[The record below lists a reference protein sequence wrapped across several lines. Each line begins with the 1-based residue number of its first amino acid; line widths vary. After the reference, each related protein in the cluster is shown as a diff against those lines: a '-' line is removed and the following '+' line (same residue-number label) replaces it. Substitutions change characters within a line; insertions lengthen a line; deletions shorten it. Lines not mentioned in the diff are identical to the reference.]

1 MMAATA
7 SAGVRAAVS
16 MTRWPRPGKGDGP
29 ASSAATRSAAQPGS
43 PAASVFAVGGQPDV
57 GRSQPGPA
65 GAQEA
70 RELAAITGAH
80 EARWVAR
87 SVPEPFASSF
97 LT

>member
-43 PAASVFAVGGQPDV
+43 PAASGFAVGGQPDV

-65 GAQEA
+65 GAQEV
-70 RELAAITGAH
+70 RELAAITGGH
-80 EARWVAR
+80 GARWVAR
-87 SVPEPFASSF
+87 SVPEPFPSSF